1 MPSSKYKKMKKMD
14 AATEASIA
22 RNQWDRYIRA
32 RDNGHLDYIDM
43 AKRCDSFYRGEQWDE
58 ADIAS
63 LDNEGRP
70 ALTINTIL
78 PTVNTVIGEQ
88 SSRRADVQ
96 FKPRRG
102 GEQAIAETLTKLYMQ
117 ISDNNKLDWTEA
129 QVFSD
134 GLIMDRGY
142 FDVRMDFDDHIEGEI
157 RIKAK
162 DPLDILIDPDA
173 KDWDPKTWNEVF
185 ETRWMSTDEIEEVY
199 GRKKADKL
207 RTIAEN
213 GSTLGIDSIEYE
225 EQRFGKTNSG
235 LEYGKEMPKDP
246 EEVGACRAIRVLER
260 QYRRL
265 VSCKFY
271 VDPLTGDQR
280 QVPDFWSTRKINQF
294 ADQYGLTTIE
304 RMARRVRWTVSADLV
319 VLHDDWSPYEDF
331 TIIPYFPYW
340 RRGKPFGMV
349 RNLLSP
355 QEQLNKISS
364 QELHIVNTTANS
376 GWIVENGSLTG
387 MTADDLEEHGA
398 TTGLVLEFNRGSSP
412 PAKIPPNQIPTGLD
426 RLGMKAAANIKQIS
440 GVSDAMLG
448 TDKPEVSGV
457 AIQAKQQRGALMI
470 QVPLDNLGKTRHYLA
485 ENILKLVQRFYTE
498 QRIVQV
504 TNENDPM
511 KPREPM
517 MINEVTPEGTVA
529 NDLTIGEYDVVI
541 GTQPARDSFDE
552 TQFAEALSL
561 KSVGVPVPDDM
572 IVEYSHLQRKE
583 ELARRIRIMTGQE
596 PPTEEEAQLMQFQQ
610 EAQIRQIQIE
620 IAKLE
625 AEVGKIQSES
635 ALNIAKV
642 QDLSE
647 VNPQIQLSKIQAEL
661 QMRREE
667 LALRQNL
674 SDMSNQVRQ
683 GQAELQSATKIAT
696 TAMQGAAKDNK
707 NTDRR

>member
-412 PAKIPPNQIPTGLD
+412 PAKIPPNQIPPGLD

>member
-485 ENILKLVQRFYTE
+485 ENILKLVQLFYTE

>member
-1 MPSSKYKKMKKMD
+1 MKKMD

-78 PTVNTVIGEQ
+78 PTVNPVIGEQ

-117 ISDNNKLDWTEA
+117 ISDNNNLDWTEA

-185 ETRWMSTDEIEEVY
+185 ETRWMSPDEIEEVY

-260 QYRRL
+260 QYR
-265 VSCKFY
+265 
-271 VDPLTGDQR
+271 
-280 QVPDFWSTRKINQF
+280 
-294 ADQYGLTTIE
+294 
-304 RMARRVRWTVSADLV
+304 
-319 VLHDDWSPYEDF
+319 
-331 TIIPYFPYW
+331 
-340 RRGKPFGMV
+340 
-349 RNLLSP
+349 
-355 QEQLNKISS
+355 
-364 QELHIVNTTANS
+364 
-376 GWIVENGSLTG
+376 
-387 MTADDLEEHGA
+387 
-398 TTGLVLEFNRGSSP
+398 
-412 PAKIPPNQIPTGLD
+412 
-426 RLGMKAAANIKQIS
+426 
-440 GVSDAMLG
+440 
-448 TDKPEVSGV
+448 
-457 AIQAKQQRGALMI
+457 
-470 QVPLDNLGKTRHYLA
+470 
-485 ENILKLVQRFYTE
+485 
-498 QRIVQV
+498 
-504 TNENDPM
+504 
-511 KPREPM
+511 
-517 MINEVTPEGTVA
+517 
-529 NDLTIGEYDVVI
+529 
-541 GTQPARDSFDE
+541 
-552 TQFAEALSL
+552 
-561 KSVGVPVPDDM
+561 
-572 IVEYSHLQRKE
+572 
-583 ELARRIRIMTGQE
+583 
-596 PPTEEEAQLMQFQQ
+596 
-610 EAQIRQIQIE
+610 
-620 IAKLE
+620 
-625 AEVGKIQSES
+625 
-635 ALNIAKV
+635 
-642 QDLSE
+642 
-647 VNPQIQLSKIQAEL
+647 
-661 QMRREE
+661 
-667 LALRQNL
+667 
-674 SDMSNQVRQ
+674 
-683 GQAELQSATKIAT
+683 
-696 TAMQGAAKDNK
+696 
-707 NTDRR
+707 

>member
-1 MPSSKYKKMKKMD
+1 MKKMD

-376 GWIVENGSLTG
+376 GWIVESGSLTG

>member
-1 MPSSKYKKMKKMD
+1 MKKMD

-376 GWIVENGSLTG
+376 GWIVENGSWTG

>member
-1 MPSSKYKKMKKMD
+1 MKKMD

-376 GWIVENGSLTG
+376 GWIVENGSWTG

-440 GVSDAMLG
+440 GGSDAMLG

>member
-1 MPSSKYKKMKKMD
+1 MKKMD

-22 RNQWDRYIRA
+22 RNPWDRYIRA

>member
-1 MPSSKYKKMKKMD
+1 MKKMD

>member
-1 MPSSKYKKMKKMD
+1 MKKLN
-14 AATEASIA
+14 AAEEAQIA
-22 RNQWDRYIRA
+22 KNQWDRYVRA
-32 RDNGHLDYIDM
+32 RDNGHLEYIDM

-58 ADIAS
+58 ADIAA

-78 PTVNTVIGEQ
+78 PTVNTVLAEQ
-88 SSRRADVQ
+88 TSRRADVQ

-102 GEQAIAETLTKLYMQ
+102 GEQATADVLTKLYMQ
-117 ISDNNKLDWTEA
+117 LGDANKIDWVES

-173 KDWDPKTWNEVF
+173 KEWDPKTWSEVF
-185 ETRWMSTDEIEEVY
+185 ETKWMSVDEIEEVY
-199 GRKKADKL
+199 GLKKADRL
-207 RTIAEN
+207 RMIAEN

-225 EQRFGKTNSG
+225 ENRYGDTHTG
-235 LEYGKEMPKDP
+235 LEYGKEMPSSP
-246 EEVGACRAIRVLER
+246 EELGACRAVRVVER

-265 VSCKFY
+265 VKTKFY
-271 VDPLTGDQR
+271 VDPQTGDQR
-280 QVPDFWSTRKINQF
+280 EAPEVWGKRKIEKF
-294 ADQYGLTTIE
+294 ADQYGLAIVE
-304 RMARRVRWTVSADLV
+304 KLARKVRWTVTADLV
-319 VLHDDWSPYEDF
+319 VLHDDWSPYSDF
-331 TIIPYFPYW
+331 TIVPYFPYW

-412 PAKIPPNQIPTGLD
+412 PSKIPANHIPTGLD
-426 RLGMKAAANIKQIS
+426 RLGLKAAANIKEIS
-440 GVSDAMLG
+440 GVNDSMLG
-448 TDKPEVSGV
+448 SDHQEVSGV
-457 AIQAKQQRGALMI
+457 AMQQKQVRGALMI
-470 QVPLDNLGKTRHYLA
+470 QVPLDNLQKSRHYLA
-485 ENILKLVQRFYTE
+485 ENILGLIQRFYSE
-498 QRIVQV
+498 ERVIQV
-504 TNENDPM
+504 TNEDDPM

-517 MINEVTPEGTVA
+517 VVNEMTPEGIVI
-529 NDLTIGEYDVVI
+529 NDLTIGEYDVII
-541 GTQPARDSFDE
+541 GTQPARDTFDE
-552 TQFAEALSL
+552 TQFAEAISL

-572 IVEYSHLQRKE
+572 IVEYSHLKRKE

-596 PPTEEEAQLMQFQQ
+596 PPTEEEAQIMQFQQ
-610 EAQIRQIQIE
+610 EAEIRQVQLE

-625 AEVGKIQSES
+625 AEVAKMQSES
-635 ALNIAKV
+635 AVNIAKV
-642 QDLSE
+642 QDMAD
-647 VNPQIQLSKIQAEL
+647 VQPQIEVAKIQSEL

-667 LALRQNL
+667 LALRQSL
-674 SDMSNQVRQ
+674 SEMSNEVRR
-683 GQAELQSATKIAT
+683 GQSETQSATKIAT
-696 TAMQGAAKDNK
+696 TAMQNASKNK
-707 NTDRR
+707 TQE

>member
-1 MPSSKYKKMKKMD
+1 MD
-14 AATEASIA
+14 AATEAAIA
-22 RNQWDRYIRA
+22 RNQWDRYVRA
-32 RDNGHLDYIDM
+32 RDNGHLEYIDI

-58 ADIAS
+58 ADIAH

-88 SSRRADVQ
+88 STRRADVQ

-102 GEQAIAETLTKLYMQ
+102 GVQEIANTLTKLYMQ

-129 QVFSD
+129 QVFAD
-134 GLIMDRGY
+134 GLIQDRGY
-142 FDVRMDFDDHIEGEI
+142 FDVRMDFDDHMEGEI

-185 ETRWMSTDEIEEVY
+185 ETRWMSVDEIEEVY
-199 GRKKADKL
+199 GLKKADKL
-207 RTIAEN
+207 RMIAEN

-225 EQRFGKTNSG
+225 EQRFGDTNTG
-235 LEYGKEMPKDP
+235 MEYGKDMPKDP
-246 EEVGACRAIRVLER
+246 EELGACRAIRVIER

-265 VSCKFY
+265 VKGKFY

-280 QVPDFWSTRKINQF
+280 EVPEFWSSRKTNQF
-294 ADQYGLTTIE
+294 ADEYGLTVIE
-304 RMARRVRWTVSADLV
+304 KMTRRVRWTVTADLV

-331 TIIPYFPYW
+331 TIVPYFPYW
-340 RRGKPFGMV
+340 RRGKPFGIV

-426 RLGMKAAANIKQIS
+426 RLGTKAAANIKQIS

-448 TDKPEVSGV
+448 TDKPEVSGI

-470 QVPLDNLGKTRHYLA
+470 QVPLDNLAKTRLYLA
-485 ENILKLVQRFYTE
+485 ENILRLVQRFYTE
-498 QRIVQV
+498 QRVIQV

-517 MINEVTPEGTVA
+517 MVNEVTPEGEII
-529 NDLTIGEYDVVI
+529 NDLTLGEYDVII

-610 EAQIRQIQIE
+610 EAQIRQIQLE

-625 AEVGKIQSES
+625 AEVAKIQSES
-635 ALNIAKV
+635 GVNIAKI
-642 QDLSE
+642 QEMSE
-647 VNPQIQLSKIQAEL
+647 VNPQIQLQKIQAEL

-707 NTDRR
+707 DQDRR

>member
-1 MPSSKYKKMKKMD
+1 MKKMD

-376 GWIVENGSLTG
+376 GWIGENGALTG

>member
-1 MPSSKYKKMKKMD
+1 MKKLN
-14 AATEASIA
+14 AAEEAQVA
-22 RNQWDRYIRA
+22 KNQWDRYVRA
-32 RDNGHLDYIDM
+32 RDNGHLEYIDM

-58 ADIAS
+58 ADIAA

-78 PTVNTVIGEQ
+78 PTVNTVLAEQ
-88 SSRRADVQ
+88 TSRRADVQ

-102 GEQAIAETLTKLYMQ
+102 GEQATADVLTKLYMQ
-117 ISDNNKLDWTEA
+117 LGDANKIDWVES
-129 QVFSD
+129 QVFAD

-142 FDVRMDFDDHIEGEI
+142 FDVRMDFDDHIEGEV

-173 KDWDPKTWNEVF
+173 KEWDPKTWNEVF
-185 ETRWMSTDEIEEVY
+185 ETKWMSVDEIEEVY
-199 GRKKADKL
+199 GLKKADRL
-207 RTIAEN
+207 RMIAEN

-225 EQRFGKTNSG
+225 ENRYGDTYTG
-235 LEYGKEMPKDP
+235 LEYGKEMPNSP
-246 EEVGACRAIRVLER
+246 EELGACRAVRVVER

-265 VSCKFY
+265 VKTKFY
-271 VDPLTGDQR
+271 VDPQTGDQR
-280 QVPDFWSTRKINQF
+280 EVPEVWGKRKIEQF
-294 ADQYGLTTIE
+294 ADQYGLANIE
-304 RMARRVRWTVSADLV
+304 KLARKVRWTVTADLV
-319 VLHDDWSPYEDF
+319 VLHDDWSPYSDF
-331 TIIPYFPYW
+331 TIVPYFPYW

-412 PAKIPPNQIPTGLD
+412 PSKIPANHIPTGLD
-426 RLGMKAAANIKQIS
+426 RLGLKAAANIKEIS
-440 GVSDAMLG
+440 GVNDSMLG
-448 TDKPEVSGV
+448 SDHQEVSGV
-457 AIQAKQQRGALMI
+457 AMQQKQVRGALMI
-470 QVPLDNLGKTRHYLA
+470 QVPLDNLQKSRHYLA
-485 ENILKLVQRFYTE
+485 ENILGLIQRFYSE
-498 QRIVQV
+498 ERVIQV
-504 TNENDPM
+504 TNEDDPM

-517 MINEVTPEGTVA
+517 VVNEMTPEGVVI
-529 NDLTIGEYDVVI
+529 NDLTIGEYDVII
-541 GTQPARDSFDE
+541 GSQPARDTFDE

-572 IVEYSHLQRKE
+572 IVEYSHLKRKE

-596 PPTEEEAQLMQFQQ
+596 PPTEEEAQIMQFQQ
-610 EAQIRQIQIE
+610 EAEIRQIQLE

-625 AEVGKIQSES
+625 AEVAKMQSES
-635 ALNIAKV
+635 AVNIAKV
-642 QDLSE
+642 QDMAD
-647 VNPQIQLSKIQAEL
+647 VQPQLEIAKIQSEL

-667 LALRQNL
+667 LALRQSL
-674 SDMSNQVRQ
+674 SEMSNEVRR
-683 GQAELQSATKIAT
+683 GQSEVQSATKIAT
-696 TAMQGAAKDNK
+696 VAMQNASKNK
-707 NTDRR
+707 QE